1 MECFYNFNNTTSEK
15 QIIVL
20 KPNCEFL
27 TWNLSSTKINS
38 SPFQLFKQHY
48 LKAMKHYN
56 PGNDLYVNNVNNEI
70 IEAWNYDKQVREEY
84 EELSMESNHTNAIII
99 RRQPRG
105 PINHRACQNC
115 RQLK

>member
-1 MECFYNFNNTTSEK
+1 MGFFLKTKVLNMECFYNFNKDTSEK

-27 TWNLSSTKINS
+27 TWKLSSTEINS

-48 LKAMKHYN
+48 LEAMENYLKYSQGSEN
-56 PGNDLYVNNVNNEI
+56 ASNVNKEI

-84 EELSMESNHTNAIII
+84 GKL
-99 RRQPRG
+99 
-105 PINHRACQNC
+105 
-115 RQLK
+115 